1 LGYEELRA
9 GQAEAVRAVGE
20 GRDTLAIMP
29 TGSGKSAI
37 YQLAGQLRDGPTLVV
52 SPLLAL
58 QADQVAS
65 IRQYELGGAGVVNSA
80 TTAAERE
87 ATLDGMR
94 EGEIEF
100 VFLAPEQLANTA
112 VQDELLDAGVSIVVV
127 DEAHCVSSWGH
138 DFRPDYRLLGPVI
151 DALGHPPVL
160 ALTAT
165 AAAPVRQ
172 DIIERL
178 GLHEPLLV
186 VRGIDR
192 PNIELDVRRAVD
204 EDDQRRAV
212 VELVAETPG
221 TGIVYAATRRA
232 VDELADLLV
241 EGGVNAASYHA
252 GLRASLR
259 KERQQAFMAD
269 RCRVIVATT
278 AFGMGIDKP
287 DVRFVVH
294 ANVADSLD
302 AYYQEI
308 GRAGRD
314 GEQAKAVLFYRPED
328 LSLRRFLSASSPPD
342 RRTLHAVLRAVG
354 ESAPTR
360 AELLER
366 LDLSQ
371 RAATRALT
379 ALHDAGVVEL
389 AKRSGRIRLSSA
401 FTDTAAALEA
411 VELEAEHRR
420 RLDRTRVDMMR
431 LYAETSSCRRQ
442 LLLGYF
448 GEQVEPPCRACDNCR
463 AAYPC
468 GSDECESCQDGHGD
482 RVCPGPGARQLM
494 EEHPWPA
501 GSTVSHQQWGPGTV
515 MSYDGDTVTVLFE
528 SAGYRTL
535 SVTLVRE
542 RALLG

>member
-1 LGYEELRA
+1 
-9 GQAEAVRAVGE
+9 
-20 GRDTLAIMP
+20 
-29 TGSGKSAI
+29 
-37 YQLAGQLRDGPTLVV
+37 
-52 SPLLAL
+52 
-58 QADQVAS
+58 
-65 IRQYELGGAGVVNSA
+65 
-80 TTAAERE
+80 
-87 ATLDGMR
+87 
-94 EGEIEF
+94 
-100 VFLAPEQLANTA
+100 
-112 VQDELLDAGVSIVVV
+112 
-127 DEAHCVSSWGH
+127 
-138 DFRPDYRLLGPVI
+138 
-151 DALGHPPVL
+151 VL

-192 PNIELDVRRAVD
+192 PNIDLDVRRVVD

-212 VELVAETPG
+212 VELVADTPG
-221 TGIVYAATRRA
+221 TGIVYAATRRG

-241 EGGVNAASYHA
+241 ERGVIAASYHA
-252 GLRASLR
+252 GLRPSQR

-287 DVRFVVH
+287 NVRFVVH

-328 LSLRRFLSASSPPD
+328 LSLRRFLSAGLPPD
-342 RRTLHAVLRAVG
+342 RRTLKAVVRAVG

-360 AELLER
+360 AELSQR

-389 AKRSGRIRLSSA
+389 AKPGGQIRLSSA
-401 FTDTAAALEA
+401 FTDPAAALEA

-420 RLDRTRVDMMR
+420 QLDRTRVDMMR

-448 GEQVEPPCRACDNCR
+448 GEQMEPPCRACDNCR

-468 GSDECESCQDGHGD
+468 GRDECESCQDGHGD
-482 RVCPGPGARQLM
+482 RVCPGPGARPLM
-494 EEHPWPA
+494 EEHPWPP
-501 GSTVSHQQWGPGTV
+501 GSTVSHQEWGPGTV

-542 RALLG
+542 RGLFG